1 MAPKYLA
8 LLMFLYIAAGI
19 MGATMEDTMIGAV
32 GSDEL
37 STVDNLL
44 VFQKIDFTDIT
55 GGFGILGA
63 ITGFFSAVYT
73 IMTFDFAFLQATGDN
88 KVYTDVARWILVG
101 PFIFAIVWGL
111 IATLV
116 GVFSRVFTP

>member
-8 LLMFLYIAAGI
+8 ILMFLYIAAGI
-19 MGATMEDTMIGAV
+19 MGATMEDTMIGAI
-32 GSDEL
+32 GSD
-37 STVDNLL
+37 SKGTVDDLL
-44 VFQKIDFTDIT
+44 IFQKINFTDIA
-55 GGFGILGA
+55 GFFGIVGA
-63 ITGFFSAVYT
+63 FTGFFGALYT

-101 PFIFAIVWGL
+101 PFIFAIIWGL

>member
-8 LLMFLYIAAGI
+8 ILMFLYISAGI

-32 GSDEL
+32 GSDEKT
-37 STVDNLL
+37 TVDDLL
-44 VFQKIDFTDIT
+44 VYQKIDFTDVT
-55 GGFGILGA
+55 GGFGIVGA
-63 ITGFFSAVYT
+63 VAGFFTAVYT
-73 IMTFDFAFLQATGDN
+73 IMTFDFAFLEGTGDYAI
-88 KVYTDVARWILVG
+88 YTEVAKWILVG
-101 PFIFAIVWGL
+101 PFIFAIIWGL

>member
-8 LLMFLYIAAGI
+8 ILMFLYISAGI
-19 MGATMEDTMIGAV
+19 MGAAMEDTMIGAV
-32 GSDEL
+32 GSD
-37 STVDNLL
+37 SKTTVDDLL
-44 VFQKIDFTDIT
+44 VYQKIDFTDVT
-55 GGFGILGA
+55 GGFGIVGA
-63 ITGFFSAVYT
+63 VGGFFTAVYT
-73 IMTFDFAFLQATGDN
+73 IMTFDFAFLEATGDHAI
-88 KVYTDVARWILVG
+88 YTQVAKWILVG

>member
-1 MAPKYLA
+1 
-8 LLMFLYIAAGI
+8 MFLYNSAGI
-19 MGATMEDTMIGAV
+19 MGATMENTMIGAI
-32 GSDEL
+32 GSD
-37 STVDNLL
+37 SKNTVDNLL

-55 GGFGILGA
+55 GGFGIVGA
-63 ITGFFSAVYT
+63 VTGFFGALYT

-88 KVYTDVARWILVG
+88 KIYTDVARWLLVG